1 MKLIAL
7 CLFLIFG
14 LTITASA
21 QSIDGIS
28 EETPEEFSK
37 LLDAL
42 PPELSKLLPNDLFSN
57 QTSDLN
63 SAARKMSDVSFLF
76 NAVLDTLGIHLQDAL
91 RLLATTIGLLLLS
104 ALLSALQVTVK
115 NESISRVFSLISTL
129 AILSAVLSGGYSS
142 VVAVTQYIKRLNAMT
157 AAGIPLLALLYS
169 MGGNVTA
176 AVATTGG
183 LTVYLGVLETVVGRS
198 IIPFC
203 GVCLAFGFLN
213 ASGLGLS
220 LNGFL
225 GTFKKHYAT
234 LLAFLMM
241 LLLAMLASQTALGA
255 SADSVAMRS
264 AKFATGNLI
273 PVVGGSMAELLRTV
287 SAGIQYL
294 RTTMGLCGILL
305 LLLLLL
311 PTLTELFLYRWVWQI
326 SASAAELLNCGS
338 EKKLLDEIASLNG
351 YLIAAVSICSSVLL
365 LGFILLMRC
374 ASAIG

>member
-1 MKLIAL
+1 MLFWGSAL
-7 CLFLIFG
+7 SI
-14 LTITASA
+14 SA
-21 QSIDGIS
+21 QEANGFSDT
-28 EETPEEFSK
+28 TPEAFSQ

-42 PPELSKLLPNDLFSN
+42 PEDLYQQLPKELFSD
-57 QTSDLN
+57 QTSDVN
-63 SAARKMSDVSFLF
+63 AAVKEMS
-76 NAVLDTLGIHLQDAL
+76 NASYLLQTVLDTVGIHMQDCL
-91 RLLATTIGLLLLS
+91 RLLATVLGLLLLS
-104 ALLSALQVTVK
+104 ALLSALRGTIRS
-115 NESISRVFSLISTL
+115 ESAGHALSLISSLTL
-129 AILSAVLSGGYSS
+129 LFAILAGGYVS
-142 VVAVTQYIKRLNAMT
+142 VEAVSRYVKRLNAMT

-176 AVATTGG
+176 AVASTGG
-183 LTVYLGVLETVVGRS
+183 LTVYLGILENVVGRS

-203 GVCLAFGFLN
+203 GVSLALGFLN

-220 LNGFL
+220 LNGFI

-234 LLAFLMM
+234 VLAFLMM

-255 SADSVAMRS
+255 AADSVAMRS

-287 SAGIQYL
+287 SAGITYL

-311 PTLTELFLYRWVWQI
+311 PTLVELFLYRWVWQI
-326 SASAAELLNCGS
+326 SASAAELLNCGN

>member
-1 MKLIAL
+1 ML
-7 CLFLIFG
+7 CLLLLFG
-14 LTITASA
+14 LKIPTSA

-28 EETPEEFSK
+28 ETTPQAFFD

-42 PPELSKLLPNDLFSN
+42 PAELYDLLPKDLFSD
-57 QTSDLN
+57 QTEDLN
-63 SAARKMSDVSFLF
+63 SAVREMSDASFLL
-76 NAVLDTLGIHLQDAL
+76 NTVLNTIGIHLQDAI
-91 RLLATTIGLLLLS
+91 RLLATVIGLLLLS
-104 ALLSALQVTVK
+104 ALLSALRTTVK
-115 NESISRVFSLISTL
+115 SDSVGRVFSLISSL
-129 AILSAVLSGGYSS
+129 ALLWAVLAGGYTS
-142 VVAVTQYIKRLNAMT
+142 VMAVSQYIKRLNAMT

-176 AVATTGG
+176 AVASTSG

-198 IIPFC
+198 IVPFC
-203 GVCLAFGFLN
+203 GICLAFGFLN

-220 LNGFL
+220 LGGFL

-287 SAGIQYL
+287 SAGVQYL

-305 LLLLLL
+305 LSLLLL
-311 PTLTELFLYRWVWQI
+311 PTLAELFLYRWVWQI
-326 SASAAELLNCGS
+326 SASAAELLNCGN

>member
-1 MKLIAL
+1 MLL
-7 CLFLIFG
+7 FG
-14 LTITASA
+14 LKIPTSA

-28 EETPEEFSK
+28 ETTPQAFFD

-42 PPELSKLLPNDLFSN
+42 PAELYDLLPKDLFSD
-57 QTSDLN
+57 QTEDLN
-63 SAARKMSDVSFLF
+63 SAVREMSDASFLL
-76 NAVLDTLGIHLQDAL
+76 NTVLNTIGIHFQDAI
-91 RLLATTIGLLLLS
+91 RLLAMVIGLLLLS
-104 ALLSALQVTVK
+104 ALLSALRTTVK
-115 NESISRVFSLISTL
+115 SDSVGRVFSLISSL
-129 AILSAVLSGGYSS
+129 ALLSAVLAGGYTSLM
-142 VVAVTQYIKRLNAMT
+142 AVSQYIKRLNAMT

-176 AVATTGG
+176 AVASTSG

-198 IIPFC
+198 IVPFC
-203 GVCLAFGFLN
+203 GICLAFGFLN
-213 ASGLGLS
+213 ASELGLS
-220 LNGFL
+220 LGGFL

-287 SAGIQYL
+287 SAGVQYL

-305 LLLLLL
+305 LSLLLL
-311 PTLTELFLYRWVWQI
+311 PTLAELFLYRWVWQI
-326 SASAAELLNCGS
+326 SASAAELLNCGN

>member
-1 MKLIAL
+1 ML
-7 CLFLIFG
+7 CLLLLFG
-14 LTITASA
+14 LKIPTSA

-28 EETPEEFSK
+28 ETTPQAFFD

-42 PPELSKLLPNDLFSN
+42 PAELYDLLPKDLFSD
-57 QTSDLN
+57 QTEDLN
-63 SAARKMSDVSFLF
+63 SAVREMSDASFLL
-76 NAVLDTLGIHLQDAL
+76 NTVLNTIGIHLQDAI
-91 RLLATTIGLLLLS
+91 RLLATVIGLLLLS
-104 ALLSALQVTVK
+104 ALLSALRTTVK
-115 NESISRVFSLISTL
+115 SDSVGRVFSLISSL
-129 AILSAVLSGGYSS
+129 ALLSAVLAGGYTS
-142 VVAVTQYIKRLNAMT
+142 VMAVSQYIKRLNAMT

-176 AVATTGG
+176 AVASTSG

-198 IIPFC
+198 IVPFC
-203 GVCLAFGFLN
+203 GICLAFGFLN

-220 LNGFL
+220 LGGFL

-287 SAGIQYL
+287 SAGVQYL

-305 LLLLLL
+305 LSLLLL
-311 PTLTELFLYRWVWQI
+311 PTLAELFLYRWVWQI
-326 SASAAELLNCGS
+326 SASAAELLNCGN